1 MTTRTRKTIL
11 AALLPL
17 LAAAVLA
24 AEPPAPGSG
33 VALPPYKTLTL
44 KNGMTVL
51 LMEQHKVPLVSLSY
65 IVRAGSVADPA
76 GKEGLAS
83 VTASLLR
90 KGTRTRT
97 ADQISE
103 ALDFVGATYGASAGV
118 DFSSGRAEF
127 VKKDLASRLDL
138 FADLIMSPVFPEA
151 EVKKLLAQRID
162 GLKAAKDSAQGVI
175 STYYNAFL
183 FGSHPYGRP
192 SGGDEKSL
200 AAIGRDDIARFH
212 ASNYVPSNVILA
224 VAGDFAAAD
233 MEEALKAR
241 FGAWSSKEKAAQV
254 QVAAAKP
261 VSGKRLLLVDK
272 PDATQ
277 TNFMIGNVGVAR
289 NDPDRVAIDVVNTLF
304 GGRFTS
310 MINTALRI
318 KNGLTYG
325 ASADFEMR
333 RLPGPFFISSYTRT
347 ASTEQ
352 AIDMTLD
359 VLHQLHE
366 KGITEEDLAS
376 AKAYMKGTLPPQM
389 LETSDQLAS
398 LLAQLRYYG
407 LPDGEINDFYAKVD
421 AVTLADAKR
430 VIASRYPEKD
440 LAFVLIGKASEIET
454 TAKKYAPEV
463 KRKAISEAGF

>member
-11 AALLPL
+11 VALLPL

-33 VALPPYKTLTL
+33 VSLPPYKSLTL

-83 VTASLLR
+83 VTAALLR
-90 KGTRTRT
+90 KGTKTRT
-97 ADQISE
+97 ADQISD
-103 ALDFVGATYGASAGV
+103 ALDFVGATYAASAGV
-118 DFSSGRAEF
+118 DFSSGRAEL
-127 VKKDLASRLDL
+127 VKKDVASGLDL
-138 FADLIMSPVFPEA
+138 FADLVMNPVFPEA

-192 SGGDEKSL
+192 SGGDERSL
-200 AAIGRDDIARFH
+200 AAIGREDVVKFH
-212 ASNYVPSNVILA
+212 ASSYLPSNVILA
-224 VAGDFAAAD
+224 VVGDFAAAD
-233 MEEALKAR
+233 MEAAVKER
-241 FGAWSSKEKAAQV
+241 FGAWSSKEKAAEV
-254 QVAAAKP
+254 RVSAAKP
-261 VSGKRLLLVDK
+261 VPGRRLLLVDK

-325 ASADFEMR
+325 ASADFDMR
-333 RLPGPFFISSYTRT
+333 RLPGPFYISSYTRT
-347 ASTEQ
+347 ASTEK
-352 AIDMTLD
+352 AVDMALD
-359 VLHQLHE
+359 VLHQLRE
-366 KGITEEDLAS
+366 KGIAEEDLAS

-440 LAFVLIGKASEIET
+440 LTFVLIGKASEIE
-454 TAKKYAPEV
+454 AAAMKYAPEV
-463 KRKAISEAGF
+463 KRKAIAEIGF